1 MNWRRLI
8 IPAVALFVLL
18 PVPPVLAAPSI
29 RHYDLRLLL
38 QPEIGGLAATSTLTI
53 VLDGASKLLL
63 HLAPQVRVENVTL
76 AGHPTAYEWQGGEL
90 SVSVPP
96 AMRRE
101 EVILTVDYAGV
112 FRDPV
117 PENPVH
123 SEDPTY
129 GVAATI
135 GPGGTFLAGG
145 AGWYPELSA
154 TRSTFRL
161 RLEAPAGTEGITS
174 GRLVERGSRDGRSYS
189 VWESVAPLTSLTLAA
204 GPYRIREEKAGDIPL
219 YTYFYPETEALA
231 DTYLKAAR
239 GFLEL
244 YIGLFGP
251 YPFEKFAIVEN
262 FFPTGYGFPSWTL
275 LGSSVVRLPF
285 IVETS
290 LGHEIAHSWWGNG
303 VRNAYAGGN
312 WSEGLTTY
320 VADQLYKERSGS
332 EEGREYRLKLLR
344 DYSSLVPPE
353 KDFALRKF
361 AGRRSATEQAV
372 GYGKAAM
379 VFHMARRRI
388 GDQAFWEGLRTVA
401 RERMGQEASW
411 DDFADR
417 LGQAAGKDM
426 KGFFRQWVDRPGAPV
441 LRLVGVTTERADK
454 SWRVSGTLVQEGQA
468 YELRIPLRLESGSD
482 RMETVLAAQS
492 RNTPFSLEAPERPR
506 RLTVDPEV
514 DLFRRLDPAE
524 IPPTVNAIRGS
535 TALTVVM
542 AAGLSPDMLAA
553 SQLLLA
559 ALRQDGSTV
568 RREEE
573 TAPGDL
579 RGRDVLFVG
588 VPRRSGLLPHLPEG
602 LQLAAGGFTL
612 QGERFTGPGV
622 VLFAALPHPLDTART
637 TALFLPFSAG
647 AAEQAARKI
656 PHYGKYS
663 YLAFENGTNR
673 AKGTWPPAASPVIHD
688 FPPDGYRY

>member
-1 MNWRRLI
+1 MGDMNWRRLI
-8 IPAVALFVLL
+8 IPAIALCVVL

-29 RHYDLRLLL
+29 PLYDLRLLL
-38 QPEIGGLAATSTLTI
+38 QPEKGRLEGTANLTI
-53 VLDGASKLLL
+53 VPDGTSQLLL
-63 HLAPQVRVENVTL
+63 QLAPQVRVESVSL
-76 AGHPTAYEWQGGEL
+76 AGHPAAYEWQGGRL
-90 SVSVPP
+90 KVSLPP
-96 AMRRE
+96 AMRRD
-101 EVILTVDYAGV
+101 EVQVTVRYAGA

-135 GPGGTFLAGG
+135 GPRGTFLAGG
-145 AGWYPELSA
+145 SGWYPELPGSRA
-154 TRSTFRL
+154 TFRL
-161 RLEAPAGTEGITS
+161 RIEAPAGTEGITS
-174 GRLVERGSRDGRSYS
+174 GRRVERGTQDGRSFS
-189 VWESVAPLTSLTLAA
+189 VWETVSPLTSLTLAA
-204 GPYRIREEKAGDIPL
+204 GPYRIREIQAGGIPL
-219 YTYFYPETEALA
+219 YTYFYPETDDLA
-231 DTYLKAAR
+231 DTYLKAAK
-239 GFLEL
+239 GYLEL
-244 YIGLFGP
+244 YVGLFGP
-251 YPFEKFAIVEN
+251 YPFEKFAVVEN

-303 VRNAYAGGN
+303 VRNDYARGN

-320 VADQLYKERSGS
+320 VADQLYKERATS

-361 AGRRSATEQAV
+361 AGRRSAAEQAV

-401 RERMGQEASW
+401 RERMGQETSW

-417 LGQAAGKDM
+417 LGQAAGEDM

-441 LRLVGVTTERADK
+441 LRLAGVTTERAGEN
-454 SWRVSGTLVQEGQA
+454 WRVSGALVQEGQI
-468 YELRIPLRLESGSD
+468 YDLRVPLRLETGSG
-482 RMETVLAAQS
+482 RVETVLAVQS
-492 RNTPFSLEAPERPR
+492 RQTPFSLEAPERPR

-514 DLFRRLDPAE
+514 DLFRRLAPAE

-535 TALTVVM
+535 TALTVVT
-542 AAGLSPDMLAA
+542 AAGLSPDLLAA
-553 SQLLLA
+553 SRLLLA
-559 ALRQDGSTV
+559 ALRQDGATV

-573 TAPGDL
+573 TTPGDL
-579 RGRDVLFVG
+579 KGRDVLFVG
-588 VPRRSGLLPHLPEG
+588 VPRRAGLLPLLPEG
-602 LQLAAGGFTL
+602 LQLADGGFTL
-612 QGERFTGPGV
+612 QGERFTGPGA
-622 VLFAALPHPLDTART
+622 VLFAALPHPGDTART
-637 TALFLPFSAG
+637 AALFLPFSAG

-663 YLAFENGTNR
+663 YLAFESGTNR
-673 AKGTWPPAASPVIHD
+673 AKGTWAPAASPIIHD
-688 FPPDGYRY
+688 FLQD